1 MLPPRE
7 DWATIKKISWIR
19 TNDTWIPTRRNSL
32 FTAADLIWCPV
43 IQSQGNFCITQRWLR
58 HLFIDVPPYRSG
70 LWDEVT
76 PHYVNWAIFY
86 FFCKA
91 TFGKDLKRHPLK
103 GTSTAHYQL
112 VMARSILFPRHLHVL
127 RGQDSNVC
135 ARREQKPSLL
145 GLCRAAAKGALYEP
159 ANSGLWAQNATTS
172 PPRDRNR
179 SYYRTT
185 DRGFA
190 KYFLGLKCSEVTVF
204 YGILLN
210 KIRQQ
215 S

>member
-76 PHYVNWAIFY
+76 PHYVNWAFFY
-86 FFCKA
+86 
-91 TFGKDLKRHPLK
+91 D
-103 GTSTAHYQL
+103 
-112 VMARSILFPRHLHVL
+112 HVT
-127 RGQDSNVC
+127 
-135 ARREQKPSLL
+135 
-145 GLCRAAAKGALYEP
+145 GAGFEP
-159 ANSGLWAQNATTS
+159 ANSGLWAQNDTTS

-190 KYFLGLKCSEVTVF
+190 KCFLELKCSEVTVF